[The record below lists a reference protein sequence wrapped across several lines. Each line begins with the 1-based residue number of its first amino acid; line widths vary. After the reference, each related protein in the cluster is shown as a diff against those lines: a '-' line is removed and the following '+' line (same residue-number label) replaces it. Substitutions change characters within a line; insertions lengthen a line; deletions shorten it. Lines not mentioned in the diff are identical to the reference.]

1 MTTYESALSEL
12 SSRLIGTDS
21 TLTTSLSDILAAAL
35 QEMIEAELTATIG
48 AAHGERTDSRLAQR
62 NGRRCRLG
70 DPEAACR

>member
-35 QEMIEAELTATIG
+35 QELIEAALDEIALEFLKTGLPAAQAEAELA
-48 AAHGERTDSRLAQR
+48 
-62 NGRRCRLG
+62 RRETR
-70 DPEAACR
+70 